1 MNPGDDN
8 SHPSTNEA
16 GPAPAPEA
24 GASAAAAPAPRRW
37 PGILARWGTAAVVL
51 AGLTHVAMWEMRT
64 STLQARFF
72 AEWSA
77 KLRHETRPGPATASR
92 YPKTGPSD
100 IRMGYTRIP
109 EFLASLQPRGYA
121 VTSQAQQSPA
131 LQEFMDR
138 GFIPP
143 YPERVQAGLRVLD
156 CRGEPL
162 FRSRF
167 PLHTYATE
175 EEVPPVVARMLGFI
189 ENREVLDTAEPLHN
203 PAIEWTRLGKAVV
216 DQVVA
221 LADDDHAAAGGSTL
235 ATQTEKFRHSPEGRT
250 ASAHDKY
257 LQMVSASVRAYRDGE
272 NTVAARR
279 RILLDYLNSL
289 PLGAQRGWGEVH
301 GVNDGLQAWY
311 GADVAASNR
320 LLVQPSE
327 QAEGLAERGL
337 ALRRVLS
344 LLIAQRR
351 PAHFFGPGHE
361 QLMGMT
367 ASYLRL
373 LAAEGVIGP
382 ALRDA
387 ALAAPLDVRP
397 AHAGAIPNLDF
408 GEHNAASLLRVQLSS
423 LLNTPRL
430 YELDRFDLSA
440 SSPLDGRLQREI
452 TALLHRLRDPAAA
465 REAGLI
471 GFQLLEKGDPSKLL
485 YSFTLYERG
494 EGANL
499 VRVQTDNMDQPF
511 DINGGAKLE
520 LGSTAKL
527 RTLATYLDIVAG
539 LHRQHAGM
547 SRAQLA
553 AVEVGSKDRLTRWAI
568 DWLSAPGDHSLE
580 AMLDAAMQR
589 RYSASPGESFF
600 TGGGAHV
607 FANFHSADNGR
618 LPTMY
623 ESLRD
628 SLNLPF
634 IRLMRDIVYHHMYH
648 ASSDASDILEG
659 DDDNPRR
666 QELLKLFINKEGR
679 QFMRKFYQRH
689 HGKEPAQVLD
699 RLAESVNRT
708 APRLAVIYRS
718 VEPEGS
724 QADFSAYVRRHLPGA
739 ALADDYLETLY
750 KRHAPGNYSLADRGY
765 LARLHPLELWVAA
778 YLRQHPEAPLEK
790 VLDAGATE
798 REQSYA
804 WLMRSKARRGQ
815 NSRILQLLEV
825 EAFAKIHTQWKKV
838 GFPFETLVPS
848 YATAIG
854 SSGDRPAALAEL
866 MGIIVNDGRR
876 LPTVQVDRL
885 HFAAGSPY
893 EVGLRRMPAEGE
905 QAMAPEVATTLR
917 KALGLVVSEGTARR
931 LKGVLDA
938 PGQEPLVI
946 GGKTGTGDNRLN
958 TYARGGG
965 LAGSKVTSRTAT
977 FVFYL
982 GPRHFGT
989 LTAFVLGPEAAEYKF
1004 TSALPTQILKS
1015 MVPLLKPV
1023 LTAGGDAHCP
1033 AGQRPEL
1040 TAATAVA
1047 PAQQSH

>member
-1 MNPGDDN
+1 MSPGEDDR
-8 SHPSTNEA
+8 SRTPDARESEPGSAPAA
-16 GPAPAPEA
+16 GPV
-24 GASAAAAPAPRRW
+24 GGRRW
-37 PGILARWGTAAVVL
+37 PGVLARWGTAAVVL

-77 KLRHETRPGPATASR
+77 QLRHEVRPEPAAGSR
-92 YPKTGPSD
+92 YPRTGPSD
-100 IRMGYTRIP
+100 QRMGYTRMP
-109 EFLASLQPRGYA
+109 EFLASLASRGYVLTA
-121 VTSQAQQSPA
+121 QAQQSPA

-138 GFIPP
+138 GFFPP

-175 EEVPPVVARMLGFI
+175 TEVPPVVARMLGFI
-189 ENREVLDTAEPLHN
+189 ENREVLDESEPRHN
-203 PAIEWTRLGKAVV
+203 PAIEWNRLGKAVV
-216 DQVVA
+216 DQVIAVA
-221 LADDDHAAAGGSTL
+221 DEGHAAAGGSTL

-250 ASAHDKY
+250 TSAHDKY
-257 LQMVSASVRAYRDGE
+257 LQMVSASVRAYREGE
-272 NTVAARR
+272 ETVAARR

-301 GVNDGLQAWY
+301 GVSDGLAAWY
-311 GADVAASNR
+311 GADVALSNR
-320 LLVQPSE
+320 RLAEPGE

-361 QLMGMT
+361 QLMAMT

-373 LAAEGVIGP
+373 LAAEGIIGP

-387 ALAAPLDVRP
+387 ALAAPLAVR
-397 AHAGAIPNLDF
+397 ASHAGPIPNLEF
-408 GEHNAASLLRVQLSS
+408 GERNAASLLRVQLAGM
-423 LLNTPRL
+423 LGTPRL
-430 YELDRFDLSA
+430 YELDRFDLSV
-440 SSPLDGRLQREI
+440 SSPIDGHLQREI
-452 TALLHRLRDPAAA
+452 SARLHQLRDPAVA
-465 REAGLI
+465 REAGLL
-471 GFQLLEKGDPSKLL
+471 GYQLLEQGDPARLL
-485 YSFTLYERG
+485 YSFTLYERT

-499 VRVQTDNMDQPF
+499 VRVQTDNLDQPF

-539 LHRQHAGM
+539 LHRQYAGM
-547 SRAQLA
+547 NRAQLA

-568 DWLSAPGDHSLE
+568 DWLSAPGDHALE
-580 AMLDAAMQR
+580 AMLEAAMQR

-623 ESLRD
+623 EALRD

-659 DDDNPRR
+659 DDDHPRR

-689 HGKEPAQVLD
+689 HGKAPAEVLD

-724 QADFSAYVRRHLPGA
+724 QADFSAYIRRHLPGA
-739 ALADDYLETLY
+739 ALKDDHLEALY

-778 YLRQHPEAPLEK
+778 HLRSHPEATLEQ

-825 EAFAKIHTQWKKV
+825 EAFAKIHAQWKKV

-866 MGIIVNDGRR
+866 MGIIVNDGWRQ
-876 LPTVQVDRL
+876 PTVHIDRL

-893 EVGLRRMPAEGE
+893 EAALRRQPVRGE
-905 QAMAPEVATTLR
+905 AVMAPEVAATLR
-917 KALGLVVSEGTARR
+917 RALGLVVSEGTARR
-931 LKGVLDA
+931 LKGVLDEA
-938 PGQEPLVI
+938 GHEPLPI

-965 LAGSKVTSRTAT
+965 LAASKVTSRTAT

-989 LTAFVLGPEAAEYKF
+989 LTAFVLGPEAGGYRF

-1015 MVPLLKPV
+1015 MAPMLRPV
-1023 LTAGGDAHCP
+1023 LAGAAEATCP
-1033 AGQRPEL
+1033 TPEASAPTI
-1040 TAATAVA
+1040 TAAQ
-1047 PAQQSH
+1047 P

>member
-1 MNPGDDN
+1 MTPGEDD
-8 SHPSTNEA
+8 SSRSPASAPAA
-16 GPAPAPEA
+16 GETVSAPVPAPAPS
-24 GASAAAAPAPRRW
+24 GRRW

-72 AEWSA
+72 ADWAAQLDHQVRTE
-77 KLRHETRPGPATASR
+77 PATASR
-92 YPKTGPSD
+92 YPRTGPSD
-100 IRMGYTRIP
+100 IRMGYTRMP
-109 EFLASLQPRGYA
+109 EFLDSLAGRGYVLTA
-121 VTSQAQQSPA
+121 QAQQSPA
-131 LQEFMDR
+131 LQDFMDR
-138 GFIPP
+138 GFFPP
-143 YPERVQAGLRVLD
+143 YPERTQAGLRVLD

-167 PLHTYATE
+167 PLHTYAGE
-175 EEVPPVVARMLGFI
+175 AQVPPVVARMLGFI
-189 ENREVLDTAEPLHN
+189 ENREVLDESEPRHN

-216 DQVVA
+216 DQVIAV
-221 LADDDHAAAGGSTL
+221 ADDDHAAAGGSTL

-311 GADVAASNR
+311 GADVEASNR
-320 LLVQPSE
+320 LLAQPSD

-337 ALRRVLS
+337 ALRRMLS

-351 PAHFFGPGHE
+351 PAHYFGPGHE
-361 QLMGMT
+361 QLMAMT

-373 LAAEGVIGP
+373 LAAEGIIGP
-382 ALRDA
+382 GLRDA
-387 ALAAPLDVRP
+387 ALAAPLQVQH
-397 AHAGAIPNLDF
+397 AHAGAIPNLEF
-408 GEHNAASLLRVQLSS
+408 GERNASSLLRVQLSG

-440 SSPLDGRLQREI
+440 SSPLDGHLQREI
-452 TALLHRLRDPAAA
+452 TERLHRLRDPAFA
-465 REAGLI
+465 REAGLL

-494 EGANL
+494 EGANF
-499 VRVQTDNMDQPF
+499 VRVQTDNLDQPF
-511 DINGGAKLE
+511 DINGSAKLE

-527 RTLATYLDIVAG
+527 RTLATYLDIIAE
-539 LHRQHAGM
+539 LHREYAGM
-547 SRAQLA
+547 KRAQLA
-553 AVEVGSKDRLTRWAI
+553 EVEVGAKDRLSRWAI
-568 DWLSAPGDHSLE
+568 DWLSTTEDRSL
-580 AMLDAAMQR
+580 ATMLEAAMQR
-589 RYSASPGESFF
+589 RYSASPGERFF
-600 TGGGAHV
+600 TGGGAHT
-607 FANFHSADNGR
+607 FSNFNAADNGR
-618 LPTMY
+618 LATLH

-689 HGKEPAQVLD
+689 HGKTPAEVLD

-724 QADFSAYVRRHLPGA
+724 QADFSAYIRRHLPGA

-765 LARLHPLELWVAA
+765 LARLHPLELWVAS
-778 YLRQHPEAPLEK
+778 YLRQHPQAELAQ

-815 NSRILQLLEV
+815 NSRILQLLEA
-825 EAFAKIHTQWKKV
+825 EAFAKIHAQWKKV
-838 GFPFETLVPS
+838 GFPFDTLVPS
-848 YATAIG
+848 YATSIG

-866 MGIIVNDGRR
+866 MGIIVNDGLR
-876 LPTVQVDRL
+876 LPTVHIDRL

-893 EVGLRRMPAEGE
+893 EAALRRAPSAGE
-905 QAMAPEVATTLR
+905 QVMAPEVAATLR
-917 KALGLVVSEGTARR
+917 RALGLVVSEGTARR
-931 LKGVLDA
+931 LKGVLDVDGQA
-938 PGQEPLVI
+938 PLPI

-958 TYARGGG
+958 TYTRGGG
-965 LAGSKVTSRTAT
+965 LAASRVTSRTAT

-989 LTAFVLGPEAAEYKF
+989 LTAFVLGPEAGGYKF

-1015 MVPLLKPV
+1015 MAPLLRPV
-1023 LTAGGDAHCP
+1023 LAGQAEASCP
-1033 AGQRPEL
+1033 AAPSG
-1040 TAATAVA
+1040 TALAVRA
-1047 PAQQSH
+1047 P